1 MYKKDDYEALKRQL
15 KTQERQLK
23 SKFIDDLPD
32 DVKKL
37 LDDI

>member
-1 MYKKDDYEALKRQL
+1 MIKKEVYDALEKKL
-15 KTQERQLK
+15 KTQERELK
-23 SKFIDDLPD
+23 FKFIDDLPD